1 MRAGPRRGGV
11 RLALGGADRGA
22 RAAGGGRGA
31 RLRQPLPGRRGAG
44 ELTRAGKRP
53 PGRDV
58 TSRRVDRRSFWGV
71 HPSMSPLT
79 RAFGLVV
86 SVLLAALSGC
96 TSDNVPAGQCRYD
109 SDCDS
114 PQVCVG
120 TFCRAACATDRD
132 CPDNGICARSLGGV
146 QICAARD
153 APRPCLY
160 SSDCPATTFCT
171 RDGICQSRCR
181 GDYDC
186 QVINPFNSCVE
197 GSCQLVCPANF
208 ADCDGDVR
216 NGCEVDTRTSA
227 QHCGRCANACSGADG
242 APGVCRAGACVAP
255 CATGFADCDGAA
267 ANGCEADLS
276 QSDHCGSCATRC
288 SGERALCL
296 AVADPGT
303 GARTYS
309 CQASCPE
316 GTTTC
321 GTRCSDLQSDPAHCG
336 GCDRA
341 CPSGA
346 GATADLRGGPLR
358 AALRR
363 ARGAGRLR
371 RDGRQR
377 LRGRAPSQ
385 PHALRRLRQRL
396 PARRP
401 RHPGVRRRRL
411 PALVRS
417 GVGQLRRRRGQRLRD
432 RPDGHRRPLRDVRQ
446 RLRPTAQ
453 RVERVRGRG
462 LRGGLRPGLRRL
474 RRRRGQRLRGEHHRQ
489 RRALRRLRAG
499 VRGPG
504 PTPRR
509 PAPRAPASTAAG
521 RASSTAT
528 ATRPTAAR
536 STPRPA
542 PRTAAAAA
550 GRAAPPT
557 ALRRA
562 ARAPAASPARRAS
575 ATATATRPTAARPTP
590 PATPS
595 TAGRAGRCA
604 ASPVRGRAA
613 TGAPACAPPA
623 AQGSATVTA

>member
-1 MRAGPRRGGV
+1 
-11 RLALGGADRGA
+11 
-22 RAAGGGRGA
+22 
-31 RLRQPLPGRRGAG
+31 
-44 ELTRAGKRP
+44 
-53 PGRDV
+53 
-58 TSRRVDRRSFWGV
+58 
-71 HPSMSPLT
+71 MSPLT

-276 QSDHCGSCATRC
+276 QSDHCGSCATLC

-346 GATADLRGGPLR
+346 GATPTCEAGRCGLRCAEPAAQGDCDGMAANGCEVELRRSPTHCGACGNACPPRAHATPACADGACQLSLRG
-358 AALRR
+358 
-363 ARGAGRLR
+363 
-371 RDGRQR
+371 
-377 LRGRAPSQ
+377 
-385 PHALRRLRQRL
+385 
-396 PARRP
+396 
-401 RHPGVRRRRL
+401 
-411 PALVRS
+411 

-446 RLRPTAQ
+446 RLRPAAQ

-499 VRGPG
+499 VRPPAQHHGGLRPG
-504 PTPRR
+504 RLRVPLRGGLPRLR
-509 PAPRAPASTAAG
+509 RRRGQRLRG
-521 RASSTAT
+521 RGLDQH
-528 ATRPTAAR
+528 R
-536 STPRPA
+536 
-542 PRTAAAAA
+542 
-550 GRAAPPT
+550 
-557 ALRRA
+557 ALRRLRPGVQRHQRDA
-562 ARAPAASPARRAS
+562 HLRR
-575 ATATATRPTAARPTP
+575 
-590 PATPS
+590 
-595 TAGRAGRCA
+595 G
-604 ASPVRGRAA
+604 
-613 TGAPACAPPA
+613 
-623 AQGSATVTA
+623 